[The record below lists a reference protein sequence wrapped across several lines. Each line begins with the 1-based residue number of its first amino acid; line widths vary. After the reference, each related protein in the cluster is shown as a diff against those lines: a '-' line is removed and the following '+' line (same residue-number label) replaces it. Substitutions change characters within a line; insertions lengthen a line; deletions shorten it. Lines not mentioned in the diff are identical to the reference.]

1 MPPFPVL
8 KVCTVPGTAKSVRR
22 VSDDCNRA
30 TAAYVPALKHGQYLG
45 FAAYSHGDKAAAAAG
60 GWDVAGERGKKSRE
74 GGGAKRDEQ
83 EQDTIKA
90 KNVTTKRRREEE
102 ATDRD
107 ANEAENVPGETIFEE
122 IGRNDGDEGPD
133 RADPVQD
140 QSSLDYELPQR
151 VVVPVRQT
159 PSQSDRV
166 ERWRC
171 FAMCQ
176 GLSGAWTEG
185 PKEQPAILR
194 ALQRRGL

>member
-1 MPPFPVL
+1 M
-8 KVCTVPGTAKSVRR
+8 GRGRR
-22 VSDDCNRA
+22 
-30 TAAYVPALKHGQYLG
+30 
-45 FAAYSHGDKAAAAAG
+45 
-60 GWDVAGERGKKSRE
+60 ERKKIER

-194 ALQRRGL
+194 ALQRRGLCCAIKSLVPYLRRLRNEGGGSGSEVDLGKGEKQEHSRGGAWLWGGSWGRD